1 MFRLIISAFVA
12 LILMAPDAAFAQWL
26 GPHLDSQRWSRL
38 RKHQQELRR
47 KSQEK
52 QRAAQ
57 AKNAQGE
64 KKSTPKDSK
73 STEPEKQASND
84 HPPAK

>member
-1 MFRLIISAFVA
+1 MFRLIISAFFA

-57 AKNAQGE
+57 AKNAPSE
-64 KKSTPKDSK
+64 KKATPKTSK
-73 STEPEKQASND
+73 STEPERKASSD
-84 HPPAK
+84 RPPSQ